1 MSKHFLAFAFLL
13 LVAASLC
20 SPASA
25 SSIDGAFDDDE
36 FEFSGSN
43 SPSQSRGSSYE
54 EEAEVDSSAGAMEED
69 NYKPLAPPRPS
80 ERSQFREMIR
90 EKLGET
96 LESTGN
102 HYRSMTSRLERMQAS
117 GEYGFE
123 IICVALLLVFG
134 AVYFVGARS
143 NAAVADA
150 WLSENS
156 NLLLQQFKQVGVT
169 SGSDGSLELL
179 SDSPSCFAMHC
190 RYLLTYNRSTLY
202 FFTYAAAAAA
212 AAYSPSAPPS
222 ASSPVT
228 TSSCMLPISF

>member
-13 LVAASLC
+13 LVSASLC

-90 EKLGET
+90 EKKE
-96 LESTGN
+96 
-102 HYRSMTSRLERMQAS
+102 
-117 GEYGFE
+117 
-123 IICVALLLVFG
+123 
-134 AVYFVGARS
+134 
-143 NAAVADA
+143 
-150 WLSENS
+150 LS
-156 NLLLQQFKQVGVT
+156 L
-169 SGSDGSLELL
+169 
-179 SDSPSCFAMHC
+179 
-190 RYLLTYNRSTLY
+190 
-202 FFTYAAAAAA
+202 
-212 AAYSPSAPPS
+212 
-222 ASSPVT
+222 
-228 TSSCMLPISF
+228 